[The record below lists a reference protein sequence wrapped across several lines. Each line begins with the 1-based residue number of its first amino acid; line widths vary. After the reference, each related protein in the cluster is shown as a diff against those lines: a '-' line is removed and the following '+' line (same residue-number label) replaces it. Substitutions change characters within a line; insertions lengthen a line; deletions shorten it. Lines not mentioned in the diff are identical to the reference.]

1 MAAYYTQCLQF
12 AFFTYQCIL
21 ESVPNCQIKAALF
34 FLLEKRFLGRQQRVA
49 LLGAAGP
56 SLGPRCL
63 SARSAPMSQECQVC
77 YLHLPSKGQGDPEAQ
92 EAGMFLVNEW
102 RLTGRLHL
110 APEMRLFSISCS
122 LACESPHAP
131 GNLPRPLQP
140 SVSQV
145 DQRQI
150 SPVDLQGWRDNLA
163 TDIPPSPGHS
173 SFLIVFLKFP
183 SQRASLQHQIY
194 PASILRSLTLLTQLV
209 HAFNIQKD
217 NQKSERFDK
226 IMLKVLKERE
236 IIEEKYG
243 QWPKVFVGNKIF
255 LFS

>member
-1 MAAYYTQCLQF
+1 
-12 AFFTYQCIL
+12 
-21 ESVPNCQIKAALF
+21 
-34 FLLEKRFLGRQQRVA
+34 
-49 LLGAAGP
+49 
-56 SLGPRCL
+56 
-63 SARSAPMSQECQVC
+63 
-77 YLHLPSKGQGDPEAQ
+77 
-92 EAGMFLVNEW
+92 MFLVNEW
-102 RLTGRLHL
+102 RLTGRLNL
-110 APEMRLFSISCS
+110 APEMRLFFISCS

-131 GNLPRPLQP
+131 GNLPGPLQP
-140 SVSQV
+140 SVSPV

-150 SPVDLQGWRDNLA
+150 SPADLQGWRDNLA
-163 TDIPPSPGHS
+163 TDIPPSPGHG

-226 IMLKVLKERE
+226 IIMLQVLKKRE

-243 QWPKVFVGNKIF
+243 Q
-255 LFS
+255 